1 MKAAQVVRP
10 REPLELKELPSPDPR
25 SKQVVCK
32 STPLAYVTVIFTFGK
47 GVMKVPRDN
56 S

>member
-10 REPLELKELPSPDPR
+10 REPLELKELPNFDPGG
-25 SKQVVCK
+25 KQVVVQVH
-32 STPLAYVTVIFTFGK
+32 SSGYVTVIFTFRK
-47 GVMKVPRDN
+47 AVMKVPRDN